1 MSLLRSSLEG
11 SLAARFQANGPSLF
25 LEELFVGSAFKWGV
39 AYKKYPELDAALVVL
54 NNVLSSAG
62 RALASVLHRGVE
74 DLARLEESS
83 SGSVEQR
90 YRKALQKAGI
100 EISYPDPDKRIPR
113 KRHLI
118 KLEGKPLSEQI
129 IED

>member
-1 MSLLRSSLEG
+1 MIERHG
-11 SLAARFQANGPSLF
+11 KP
-25 LEELFVGSAFKWGV
+25 V
-39 AYKKYPELDAALVVL
+39 AALV
-54 NNVLSSAG
+54 S
-62 RALASVLHRGVE
+62 VE

-118 KLEGKPLSEQI
+118 KLEGKPLPAQI

>member
-1 MSLLRSSLEG
+1 MIERHG
-11 SLAARFQANGPSLF
+11 KP
-25 LEELFVGSAFKWGV
+25 V
-39 AYKKYPELDAALVVL
+39 AALV
-54 NNVLSSAG
+54 S
-62 RALASVLHRGVE
+62 VE

-100 EISYPDPDKRIPR
+100 AISYPDPDKQIPR

-129 IED
+129 IEDRR